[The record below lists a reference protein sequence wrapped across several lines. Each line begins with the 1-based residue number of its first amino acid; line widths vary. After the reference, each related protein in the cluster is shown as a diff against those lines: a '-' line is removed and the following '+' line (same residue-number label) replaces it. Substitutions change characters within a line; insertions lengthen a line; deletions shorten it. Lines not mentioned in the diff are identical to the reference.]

1 MRALESRRR
10 RAFAISA
17 ATAFA
22 LCALLLV
29 PAQPAYADIAGDVN
43 DWLCGLLRDCC
54 NWMFKAQTGVLGSI
68 GANGILSADFAHMLT
83 SSSDLTM
90 NDVARGVWQVA
101 ILPIGCGVL
110 GLVFTL
116 KLIEISQ
123 RMDGSQSLPGV
134 KEVVFLLV
142 FFAVF
147 LSAEKLWYG
156 RALAETRIFKHLYVL
171 LLIVVSF
178 VLFDAASV
186 QDALRTIAALFG
198 LGGLP
203 LTDPLSRY
211 YLDSYSGVF
220 LLAAVGATPLPAAIV
235 RQLSESKLGGKLLSV
250 LEPAALLA
258 LLAAVT
264 AYLVD
269 GSFNPFLYFRF

>member
-1 MRALESRRR
+1 M
-10 RAFAISA
+10 
-17 ATAFA
+17 
-22 LCALLLV
+22 
-29 PAQPAYADIAGDVN
+29 
-43 DWLCGLLRDCC
+43 
-54 NWMFKAQTGVLGSI
+54 
-68 GANGILSADFAHMLT
+68 
-83 SSSDLTM
+83 
-90 NDVARGVWQVA
+90 
-101 ILPIGCGVL
+101 
-110 GLVFTL
+110 
-116 KLIEISQ
+116 
-123 RMDGSQSLPGV
+123 
-134 KEVVFLLV
+134 
-142 FFAVF
+142 
-147 LSAEKLWYG
+147 
-156 RALAETRIFKHLYVL
+156 
-171 LLIVVSF
+171 
-178 VLFDAASV
+178 LFDAASV

-198 LGGLP
+198 LDGLP